1 MPFLIAF
8 LKISQASGFY
18 LFDSAISTAIQANTA
33 YTIRIPLD
41 GANQAI
47 LAGQGREPT
56 LVTEGNNDAIDSNG
70 ALDSNNANRVLVPV
84 QFGAP
89 NSFVQTFDVGF
100 VDPLPPSLI
109 GNRVWLDVDGDGV
122 QDAGEPGIQNVE
134 VILFDPFNN
143 LVQVT
148 TTGADGYVPTFWTCF
163 Q

>member
-1 MPFLIAF
+1 MVKIRCRDPKPLFISGPEPLQAF
-8 LKISQASGFY
+8 FQKTQL
-18 LFDSAISTAIQANTA
+18 
-33 YTIRIPLD
+33 
-41 GANQAI
+41 
-47 LAGQGREPT
+47 
-56 LVTEGNNDAIDSNG
+56 
-70 ALDSNNANRVLVPV
+70 
-84 QFGAP
+84 
-89 NSFVQTFDVGF
+89 QTFDIGF
-100 VDPLPPSLI
+100 VNSMVTSVI